1 MEKNTPH
8 YALVAI
14 QADVR
19 RLKGKAFTSTAKNT
33 ARTLGLN
40 VSDMQQVIHGLERKQ
55 FYKSMTTYDDHRVWH
70 DVYHANSHGL
80 QIYLKVTYRPS
91 GGSPVISFKEKNS

>member
-8 YALVAI
+8 YALAAI

-55 FYKSMTTYDDHRVWH
+55 FYNR
-70 DVYHANSHGL
+70 
-80 QIYLKVTYRPS
+80 
-91 GGSPVISFKEKNS
+91 